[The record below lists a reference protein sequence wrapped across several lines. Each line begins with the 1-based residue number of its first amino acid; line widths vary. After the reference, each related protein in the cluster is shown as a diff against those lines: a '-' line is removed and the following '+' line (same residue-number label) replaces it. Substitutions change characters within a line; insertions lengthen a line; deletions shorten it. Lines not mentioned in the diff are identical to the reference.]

1 MNIINISFKENL
13 EELKRE
19 LCSRSAVL
27 NIFVWIVMIGML
39 MSCSVVKNYRI
50 RECENKNKEYCE
62 KISELEAVIVE
73 CDEVIRVKDE
83 EIWKLEEYLGEL
95 REGNMGVV
103 DNDFKSYMNF
113 RMLKKN
119 SEQGKIVYGSN
130 TLTDEEGL
138 RVWEIEN

>member
-1 MNIINISFKENL
+1 
-13 EELKRE
+13 
-19 LCSRSAVL
+19 
-27 NIFVWIVMIGML
+27 
-39 MSCSVVKNYRI
+39 
-50 RECENKNKEYCE
+50 
-62 KISELEAVIVE
+62 
-73 CDEVIRVKDE
+73 
-83 EIWKLEEYLGEL
+83 
-95 REGNMGVV
+95 MGVV